1 MFAQAAGPGSW
12 KLSSH
17 ERSADK
23 FPKIEGVVQ
32 TYFGGLYQR
41 GKILK
46 TINPAFTA
54 GRGDS
59 YSGTV
64 SQ

>member
-23 FPKIEGVVQ
+23 FPKIEIEGVVQ
-32 TYFGGLYQR
+32 TNFGGR
-41 GKILK
+41 TKG
-46 TINPAFTA
+46 A
-54 GRGDS
+54 RS
-59 YSGTV
+59 
-64 SQ
+64 

>member
-1 MFAQAAGPGSW
+1 MNIAQAGPESW

-17 ERSADK
+17 ERSADRL
-23 FPKIEGVVQ
+23 PEIEGCS
-32 TYFGGLYQR
+32 GLPQRAYQR

-46 TINPAFTA
+46 TINPAFTIEQ
-54 GRGDS
+54 GDS
-59 YSGTV
+59 HSGTV